1 MSIYT
6 KNGSG
11 KGKYPRRTVR
21 FYFGNRIFIFEYFLH
36 FFPNLVFT
44 YLINRT
50 KVKYNSDIILTIC
63 IKIEKKLNGV

>member
-6 KNGSG
+6 KNGSC
-11 KGKYPRRTVR
+11 KGKHPRRRMR
-21 FYFGNRIFIFEYFLH
+21 FYFSNRIFFFEYFLH
-36 FFPNLVFT
+36 FFPNLDFT

-63 IKIEKKLNGV
+63 VKNEKKLNGV